1 LQGAVDILRAFR
13 VASLALDPATSP
25 TKAAVAFDAKK
36 ITYFGHSQGS
46 TSGALAVAV
55 SGAAGAAVFSGAG
68 SFLTHS
74 LLDKTNPVNIA
85 PGQLPSKHVWMSFGT
100 GAMRTAGVFVYAPDG

>member
-1 LQGAVDILRAFR
+1 
-13 VASLALDPATSP
+13 
-25 TKAAVAFDAKK
+25 
-36 ITYFGHSQGS
+36 
-46 TSGALAVAV
+46 VAV

-85 PGQLPSKHVWMSFGT
+85 AGMTFLLAEPVDPDHPVLTLFQSYFDRSDPLNYNPLIITRPPGQLPSKHVWMSFGT